1 MNLRKIEELI
11 GKFERGE
18 TSLDEE
24 KQMKAFFLNNDVPF
38 HLKKYQEI
46 FSYYKF
52 SGQVEMP
59 SEEFNERIL
68 RLIEEQD
75 LKPTNKNSKRNL
87 YLTFAVA
94 ATILVLLGVFFRN
107 EFLGYAN
114 EDTYQDPMIAYAET
128 KKILFTVSQ
137 NLNAGVSEM
146 KSIKEFNNGLS
157 ELEKV
162 SAFQSGMKQIE
173 KVSLFDKAKEM
184 ITTKN
189 N

>member
-1 MNLRKIEELI
+1 MNLQKIDELI
-11 GKFERGE
+11 GKFEKGE
-18 TSLDEE
+18 TSLEEE
-24 KQMKAFFLNNDVPF
+24 KQMKAFFLDHEVPF

-52 SGQVEMP
+52 SRQVEISP
-59 SEEFNERIL
+59 EGFNERIL
-68 RLIEEQD
+68 RSIEEQD
-75 LKPTNKNSKRNL
+75 MRPINKSNKRNL
-87 YLTFAVA
+87 YLTFAIA
-94 ATILVLLGVFFRN
+94 ATILVLLGIFFRK
-107 EFLGYAN
+107 EFLGSEN
-114 EDTYQDPMIAYAET
+114 KETYQDPMIAYAET
-128 KKILFTVSQ
+128 KKILLTVSQ
-137 NLNAGVSEM
+137 NLNSGVSEM

-162 SAFQSGMKQIE
+162 TAFQSGMKQIE